1 MENSWPKA
9 TAKPAAMSS
18 GSSTTCRHWRT
29 SLHAQ
34 IKMMRIHCELFSRYC
49 TGSTGSHPYG
59 LHRFVALQLPESTAL
74 MFSEW
79 QLVLKTSNDF
89 QCYPNQ
95 TSVRRSK
102 LQFPS
107 SKLDGLV
114 NLGHGIA
121 IMDPICG
128 DILTS
133 WYLQILPEQ
142 WSTRLAG
149 PTTRGAA
156 AWRRDVHQWHAALLA
171 TMATM
176 TPVLCKN
183 FE

>member
-1 MENSWPKA
+1 MIFHSYVSLPEGNADKCIDLQYGNWGTVISEAQMENSWPKA

-142 WSTRLAG
+142 
-149 PTTRGAA
+149 
-156 AWRRDVHQWHAALLA
+156 
-171 TMATM
+171 
-176 TPVLCKN
+176 
-183 FE
+183 